1 MKVTIRKVGN
11 SLGIIIPRAMLAITG
26 IADEAEM
33 RVEKGAIVL
42 RRPRKTTRPGWAAA
56 SRNVAAAG
64 EGALAW
70 PVVGNDADTELE
82 WS

>member
-26 IADEAEM
+26 IANEAEM
-33 RVEKGAIVL
+33 RVENGAIVL
-42 RRPRKTTRPGWAAA
+42 RKPRKGARSGWAAA

-70 PVVGNDADTELE
+70 PVVGNEGDAELE